1 MNKNKAKLKFG
12 PNAFEVLESGDY
24 IECAVSG
31 KNIALK
37 SKENGYIVI
46 GTSTSK
52 EGVQGLENEGIYG
65 LVLNLNDIRSIEEFN
80 NSLIKD
86 HSDIEILI
94 NNAGITRDNIVL
106 RMSDEEWTDVLNVHL
121 NGTFKISKTVLKFML
136 KKRWGRIIN
145 ITSASASIGNR
156 GQANY
161 AAAKAGVEAF
171 SRSLAK
177 EVGSRGITV
186 NSVAPGYIETDMT
199 EQISNT
205 IKEEILKQIPLSRF
219 GKPEEVSEL
228 IEFLITDEAS
238 YITGQTIHINGGLYM

>member
-1 MNKNKAKLKFG
+1 MCIRDSSRG
-12 PNAFEVLESGDY
+12 
-24 IECAVSG
+24 IG
-31 KNIALK
+31 KSLALK

-52 EGVQGLENEGIYG
+52 EGVQELEKEGIHG
-65 LVLNLNDIRSIEEFN
+65 LVLNLNDIRSIKEFT
-80 NSLIKD
+80 NSLIND

-136 KKRWGRIIN
+136 KKKWGRIIN

-199 EQISNT
+199 EQINNKM
-205 IKEEILKQIPLSRF
+205 KEEILKQIPLSRF
-219 GKPEEVSEL
+219 GKPEEVAEL
-228 IEFLITDEAS
+228 IGFLITDEAS

>member
-1 MNKNKAKLKFG
+1 MSKEKKKILITGASRG
-12 PNAFEVLESGDY
+12 
-24 IECAVSG
+24 IG
-31 KNIALK
+31 KDIALK
-37 SKENGYIVI
+37 SKENGYIVL
-46 GTSTSK
+46 GTSTSEEGAQRLEK
-52 EGVQGLENEGIYG
+52 EGILG
-65 LVLNLNDIRSIEEFN
+65 LVLNLNDSKSIEGFN
-80 NSLIKD
+80 DALIKD

-106 RMSDEEWTDVLNVHL
+106 RMSDEEWMDVLNVHL

-145 ITSASASIGNR
+145 ITSTSASTGNR

-161 AAAKAGVEAF
+161 AAAKSGVEAF

-199 EQISNT
+199 EQINNKM
-205 IKEEILKQIPLSRF
+205 KEEILKQIPLSRF
-219 GKPEEVSEL
+219 GRAEEVAQL

>member
-1 MNKNKAKLKFG
+1 MSKDKKKILITGASRG
-12 PNAFEVLESGDY
+12 
-24 IECAVSG
+24 IG
-31 KNIALK
+31 KNIALNSIEK
-37 SKENGYIVI
+37 GYIVL
-46 GTSTSK
+46 GTSTSE
-52 EGVQGLENEGIYG
+52 EGVQGLEKEGIHG
-65 LVLNLNDIRSIEEFN
+65 LVLNLNDIKSIQEFN
-80 NSLIKD
+80 DVLIKD

-106 RMSDEEWTDVLNVHL
+106 RMSVEEWMDVLNVHL
-121 NGTFKISKTVLKFML
+121 TGTFKLSKVVLKFML

-145 ITSASASIGNR
+145 ITSASASMGNR

-161 AAAKAGVEAF
+161 AAAKSGIEAF

-199 EQISNT
+199 EKINPK

-219 GKPEEVSEL
+219 GKTEEVAEL

>member
-1 MNKNKAKLKFG
+1 MSKEKKKILITGASRG
-12 PNAFEVLESGDY
+12 
-24 IECAVSG
+24 IG
-31 KNIALK
+31 KDIALK
-37 SKENGYIVI
+37 SKENGYIVL
-46 GTSTSK
+46 GTSTSEVGAQALEK
-52 EGVQGLENEGIYG
+52 EGIHG
-65 LVLNLNDIRSIEEFN
+65 LVLNLNDSKSVKEF
-80 NSLIKD
+80 SDVLIKD

-94 NNAGITRDNIVL
+94 NNAGIIRDNIVL
-106 RMSDEEWTDVLNVHL
+106 RMSDEEWMDVLNVNL

-145 ITSASASIGNR
+145 ITSTSASTGNK

-161 AAAKAGVEAF
+161 AAAKSGVEAF

-199 EQISNT
+199 EQINNKV
-205 IKEEILKQIPLSRF
+205 KEEILKQIPLSRF
-219 GKPEEVSEL
+219 GKSEEVAQL

>member
-1 MNKNKAKLKFG
+1 MSKEKKKILITGASRGL
-12 PNAFEVLESGDY
+12 
-24 IECAVSG
+24 G
-31 KNIALK
+31 KDIALK
-37 SKENGYIVI
+37 SKENGYIVL
-46 GTSTSK
+46 GTSTSE
-52 EGVQGLENEGIYG
+52 EGAQGLEKEGILG
-65 LVLNLNDIRSIEEFN
+65 LVLNLNDSKSIEGFN
-80 NSLIKD
+80 DALIKD

-106 RMSDEEWTDVLNVHL
+106 RMSDEEWMDVLNVHL

-145 ITSASASIGNR
+145 ITSTSASTGNR

-161 AAAKAGVEAF
+161 AAAKSGVEAF

-199 EQISNT
+199 EQINNKM
-205 IKEEILKQIPLSRF
+205 KEEILKQIPLSRF
-219 GKPEEVSEL
+219 GRAEEVAQL

>member
-1 MNKNKAKLKFG
+1 MSKEKKKILITGASRG
-12 PNAFEVLESGDY
+12 
-24 IECAVSG
+24 IG
-31 KNIALK
+31 KDIALK
-37 SKENGYIVI
+37 SKENGYIVL
-46 GTSTSK
+46 GTSTSE
-52 EGVQGLENEGIYG
+52 EGAQGLEKQGILG
-65 LVLNLNDIRSIEEFN
+65 LVLNLNNSKSIERFN
-80 NSLIKD
+80 DALIKD

-106 RMSDEEWTDVLNVHL
+106 RMSDEEWMDVLNVHL

-145 ITSASASIGNR
+145 ITSTSASTGNR

-161 AAAKAGVEAF
+161 AAAKSGVEAF

-199 EQISNT
+199 ELINSKV
-205 IKEEILKQIPLSRF
+205 KEEILKQIPLSRF
-219 GKPEEVSEL
+219 GKSEEVAQL

-238 YITGQTIHINGGLYM
+238 YITGQLYILMEAFICSFS

>member
-1 MNKNKAKLKFG
+1 MSKEKKKILITGASRG
-12 PNAFEVLESGDY
+12 
-24 IECAVSG
+24 IG
-31 KNIALK
+31 KDIALK
-37 SKENGYIVI
+37 SIENGYIVL

-52 EGVQGLENEGIYG
+52 VGAQALKREGING
-65 LVLNLNDIRSIEEFN
+65 LVLNLNDSKSVKEF
-80 NSLIKD
+80 SDVLIKD

-94 NNAGITRDNIVL
+94 NNAGIIRDNIVL
-106 RMSDEEWTDVLNVHL
+106 RMSDEEWMDVLNVNL
-121 NGTFKISKTVLKFML
+121 NGTFKVSKTVLKFML

-145 ITSASASIGNR
+145 ITSTSASTGNK

-161 AAAKAGVEAF
+161 AAAKSGVEAF

-199 EQISNT
+199 EQINNKV
-205 IKEEILKQIPLSRF
+205 KEEILKQIPLSRF
-219 GKPEEVSEL
+219 GRPEEVAQL
-228 IEFLITDEAS
+228 IEFLITEEAS

>member
-1 MNKNKAKLKFG
+1 MSKEKKKILITGASRG
-12 PNAFEVLESGDY
+12 
-24 IECAVSG
+24 IG
-31 KNIALK
+31 KDIALT
-37 SKENGYIVI
+37 SKENGYIVL
-46 GTSTSK
+46 GTSTSE
-52 EGVQGLENEGIYG
+52 EGAQGLEKEGILG
-65 LVLNLNDIRSIEEFN
+65 LVLNLNDSKSIEGFN
-80 NSLIKD
+80 DALIKD

-106 RMSDEEWTDVLNVHL
+106 RMSDEEWMDVLNVHL

-145 ITSASASIGNR
+145 ITSTSASTGNR

-161 AAAKAGVEAF
+161 AAAKSGVEAF

-199 EQISNT
+199 EQINNKM
-205 IKEEILKQIPLSRF
+205 KEEILKQIPLSRF
-219 GKPEEVSEL
+219 GRAEEVAQL